1 MQYTANNE
9 GISAESI
16 EPTNAQCDD
25 VPQWKKAKMELL
37 SKHVITSS
45 SQDREIQQ
53 YRCLS
58 MVDTDDILKW
68 WKTQRETF
76 PHLSQLARF
85 VFAIPATSAPSERI
99 FSLAGLTLNVKRS
112 RLAPSA
118 VDKIIF
124 VHENTQQVE

>member
-1 MQYTANNE
+1 
-9 GISAESI
+9 
-16 EPTNAQCDD
+16 
-25 VPQWKKAKMELL
+25 
-37 SKHVITSS
+37 
-45 SQDREIQQ
+45 
-53 YRCLS
+53 

-76 PHLSQLARF
+76 PRLSQLARF

-124 VHENTQQVE
+124 VHENAQQVE